1 MYAIGISTYG
11 APDVLAVVER
21 PRPATA
27 AGHVRIRVAA
37 AAVNPT
43 DLMLRSGAL
52 AAHMASL
59 TPPFTPGMDASG
71 HVEETGPE
79 VTGFSAG
86 DRVMAF
92 VNPFTALGGAQA
104 ETISVPADQ
113 VVRVPESVPLV
124 DAAGLPMNGLTAH
137 QALGLLDLPA
147 GATLAVTGGAGA
159 LGGFA
164 VQLARH
170 RGLRVVADAY
180 GADEALL
187 TRLGADVVVARGATP
202 AETAAAYRRAVPD
215 GVDGL
220 IDAAVLGEPALSAV
234 RDGGAIV
241 KCRPHDLPATR
252 GIRVHQAFVVDHPGR
267 AAALAELAGLAG
279 TGVLTPRTAEVL
291 PPSEIARAH
300 RLLEVGGV
308 RGRLIVAF

>member
-1 MYAIGISTYG
+1 MHAIGISTYG

-21 PRPATA
+21 PEPPTVP
-27 AGHVRIRVAA
+27 GHVRIRVTA

-43 DLMLRSGAL
+43 DLMLRSGEL
-52 AAHMASL
+52 AAYMSPF
-59 TPPFTPGMDASG
+59 TPPFIPGMDASG
-71 HVEETGPE
+71 HLEETGPG
-79 VTGFSAG
+79 VTGFSVG

-104 ETISVPADQ
+104 ESISVPADQ

-137 QALGLLDLPA
+137 QALGLLALPP

-159 LGGFA
+159 LGGYA

-180 GADEALL
+180 EADRALL
-187 TRLGADVVVARGATP
+187 TRLGADLVVTRGANP
-202 AETAAAYRRAVPD
+202 AETVAAYRRAVPD
-215 GVDGL
+215 GADGL

-234 RDGGAIV
+234 RDGGGLV
-241 KCRPHDLPATR
+241 KCRPYDAPATR
-252 GIRVHQAFVVDHPGR
+252 GIQVHQAFVVDHPGR
-267 AAALAELAGLAG
+267 AAALQELAALAER
-279 TGVLTPRTAEVL
+279 GVLTPRTAEVL
-291 PPSEIARAH
+291 PPSEVARAH
-300 RLLEVGGV
+300 RLLEEGGV